1 MGCVILA
8 LSAATSPALG
18 QPPRERAVPESGR
31 ADMVIAGEGGS
42 VEVALTVR
50 AASLVGFE
58 GFPSSDAQR
67 RALVVTRGNLSTG
80 DGLIRFST
88 RAACRLSHAEVD
100 MDPERASGD
109 RAARVLS
116 ARYRFDCDQPELLDS
131 AALGLFV
138 AFPALQRV
146 FVRYDLDGIRGEAGL
161 NRSRP
166 VVSFVPLQ

>member
-18 QPPRERAVPESGR
+18 QSPRELVVPESGR
-31 ADMVIAGEGGS
+31 ADLVISGEGGS
-42 VEVALTVR
+42 VEVALAVR

-58 GFPSSDAQR
+58 GSPASDAQR
-67 RALVVTRGNLSTG
+67 RALAVTRGNLKTG
-80 DGLIRFST
+80 DALVRFST

-100 MDPERASGD
+100 MDTGRESDD
-109 RAARVLS
+109 RAARLFS
-116 ARYRFDCDQPELLDS
+116 ASYRFDCDRPELLDS

-146 FVRYDLDGIRGEAGL
+146 FVRYDLDGIRGEAEL

-166 VVSFVPLQ
+166 VVSFVPLR